1 MSNNPLSTP
10 PALSHDEQKLIADAA
25 QYLENPSLLMQLAG
39 LVGKPLQLLLN
50 GIDKIAPDRLHQ
62 VVNAALGTAL
72 GVAVYT
78 IPSKASADALVVGNI
93 NDVGAMTS
101 FWHKVSVAMTGTTSG
116 LFGIGGLAVEL
127 PITTTIMFRS
137 IAAIAQEF
145 GEDLQDPAIRL
156 QCLAVFYLGGPSEK
170 IDALDSTYMAARL
183 GLQESFA
190 HAARV
195 VAGVT
200 AEELA
205 TMIQKG
211 TAPAIVNFIGRIAAQ
226 FEITV
231 SQKIFAQAIPVIGA
245 ATGATINV
253 AFMDHFNRVARY
265 HFGIR
270 SLERKYGADFTQAIY
285 QGEVSR
291 IKIGKRRGE

>member
-1 MSNNPLSTP
+1 M
-10 PALSHDEQKLIADAA
+10 ADAA
-25 QYLENPSLLMQLAG
+25 QYLENPSFLMQVAG

-50 GIDKIAPDRLHQ
+50 GIEKIAPDRLQQ
-62 VVNAALGTAL
+62 VVSSALGTAL

-78 IPSKASADALVVGNI
+78 IPAKTTSESVAEVNI
-93 NDVGAMTS
+93 NDVGSMTS

-127 PITTTIMFRS
+127 PITTTVMFRS

-156 QCLAVFYLGGPSEK
+156 QCLGVFYLGGSTERD
-170 IDALDSTYMAARL
+170 DALDSTYLAARL
-183 GLQESFA
+183 GMQESFV

-195 VAGVT
+195 VAGAS

-211 TAPAIVNFIGRIAAQ
+211 TAPAIVNFIARVAARFQ
-226 FEITV
+226 ITV
-231 SQKIFAQAIPVIGA
+231 SQKVLAQAIPVLGA

-253 AFMDHFNRVARY
+253 AFMDHFNRVARF

-270 SLERKYGADFTQAIY
+270 SLERKYGADVVQSLYQA
-285 QGEVSR
+285 EVAR
-291 IKIGKRRGE
+291 IKQSRRRDSID

>member
-1 MSNNPLSTP
+1 MTNDSLPTP
-10 PALSHDEQKLIADAA
+10 GALTTDELKLISDAA

-39 LVGKPLQLLLN
+39 LVGKPLQLVLS
-50 GIDKIAPDRLHQ
+50 GIDKIAPDRLHKA
-62 VVNAALGTAL
+62 VNTAL
-72 GVAVYT
+72 GSALSVAVYT
-78 IPSKASADALVVGNI
+78 LPAKSSAEALVAGNI

-156 QCLAVFYLGGPSEK
+156 QCLAVFYLGGSGQQN
-170 IDALDSTYMAARL
+170 DSMDSTYMAARL

-200 AEELA
+200 AEELT
-205 TMIQKG
+205 TMIEKG
-211 TAPAIVNFIGRIAAQ
+211 TAPAVVNFIGRIAAR
-226 FEITV
+226 FEVTV
-231 SQKIFAQAIPVIGA
+231 SQKIFAQAIPMLGA

-253 AFMDHFNRVARY
+253 AFMGHFNRVARF

-270 SLERKYGADFTQAIY
+270 SLERKYGADFTQALY
-285 QGEVSR
+285 KAEVAR
-291 IKIGKRRGE
+291 IKDKRL